1 MVDGKVEMEVVV
13 KLVVGVLVKVDWLE
27 LEVLLEE
34 VVCVLVAIDV
44 GMSVGGGSAGNRG
57 GAVMSGEEGSCES
70 GGGAS

>member
-1 MVDGKVEMEVVV
+1 M
-13 KLVVGVLVKVDWLE
+13 
-27 LEVLLEE
+27 LLEE